1 MSAPTEDLA
10 VRPPTKAELEELE
23 LEQNDGQPGLIHAVL
38 GKLGLELVEPLRT
51 KTGNNTTSFVLTC
64 RARASGPVS
73 DADVC
78 FFEAGTDP
86 IPAVGPGAEIKL
98 VFSTSIVVP
107 DMDHTL
113 LVANRV
119 AAMKLA
125 RDSGERLARLVP
137 KVYGW
142 SDGRTGTIGHGRT
155 WCLMEFLPGEL

>member
-1 MSAPTEDLA
+1 M
-10 VRPPTKAELEELE
+10 RPATKEELDQ
-23 LEQNDGQPGLIHAVL
+23 LEFEGKDGTPGLVHAVL
-38 GKLGLELVEPLRT
+38 GRLGLELVEPLRT

-64 RARASGPVS
+64 RRRSSGPVT

-86 IPAVGPGAEIKL
+86 VPPVYADSEIKV
-98 VFSTSIVVP
+98 VFSTSVVVP
-107 DMDHTL
+107 DMDHKL

-125 RDSGERLARLVP
+125 RDSGDMLARLVP

-142 SDGRTGTIGHGRT
+142 SDGRSGAIGNGRT
-155 WCLMEFLPGEL
+155 WCLMEFLPGKHPGAGRS